1 MSPRTVKYV
10 GAMIREGDNFD
21 YHQWLKM
28 VRDEEAQA
36 TRVSATSASGE
47 AAPVQIKS
55 PIRTSTGLNTSSPR
69 AVIKA
74 VPVPRAIWRL
84 HHKAISNGPTWWLK
98 KVSTAWD
105 EFQTS
110 RARDAVYG
118 YLEAVFAIVD
128 HYGTRRRTNK
138 LLRHASVF
146 ADRPLDKNADAF
158 TAVIRCTCDDAIDNK
173 TISKWSRA
181 LRYASRQK
189 EPETRLKKFMKNI
202 GGVNA
207 CADRYARLMRH
218 S

>member
-1 MSPRTVKYV
+1 MTGIVSTVRVTPLMSPRTVKYV

-98 KVSTAWD
+98 KS
-105 EFQTS
+105 
-110 RARDAVYG
+110 
-118 YLEAVFAIVD
+118 
-128 HYGTRRRTNK
+128 
-138 LLRHASVF
+138 LLRGTSF
-146 ADRPLDKNADAF
+146 RP
-158 TAVIRCTCDDAIDNK
+158 V
-173 TISKWSRA
+173 A
-181 LRYASRQK
+181 L
-189 EPETRLKKFMKNI
+189 ETRYMGIWRRCSPSWIITEHGDGPTNSCGTHLYLRI
-202 GGVNA
+202 G
-207 CADRYARLMRH
+207 L
-218 S
+218 